1 MKIGIIG
8 LGNIGQMLA
17 KRFVDFLK
25 PGDIITFDK
34 SKQRVRK
41 P

>member
-17 KRFVDFLK
+17 KRFVEFLN
-25 PGDIITFDK
+25 PSDIIAFDK
-34 SKQRVRK
+34 SKQGVKK